1 MPYYGACIHSPP
13 PPANQIIQNWGAD
26 AAIWSLSTNGDQVFG
41 TGFTY
46 LVNNDPTTGGNLES
60 TFAADATTGELIW
73 VNGCRGDHYDTAPIG
88 NVLYNVSHAH
98 DCAPVGGH
106 PQTSP
111 WTFQRGQAETIY
123 PDPTGAVNVGGK
135 FNGRPR
141 AQQLHWLP
149 TLAIGTFTGQAQA
162 AWTVEGN
169 SQYVVLGGEN
179 AGEHLFM

>member
-1 MPYYGACIHSPP
+1 M
-13 PPANQIIQNWGAD
+13 
-26 AAIWSLSTNGDQVFG
+26 
-41 TGFTY
+41 
-46 LVNNDPTTGGNLES
+46 
-60 TFAADATTGELIW
+60 
-73 VNGCRGDHYDTAPIG
+73 
-88 NVLYNVSHAH
+88 
-98 DCAPVGGH
+98 GGH

-169 SQYVVLGGEN
+169 SQYVVLGGEFPRVN
-179 AGEHLFM
+179 GANQQGLARFAIKSIAPNQDLLQG